1 MNNNNYSNNSG
12 MGNRSGGN
20 SGMDQSGM
28 SGGGMNRNDGINRTG
43 SNLRPAGN
51 SPATGNGFT
60 VPSGIGYDAYQGSIQ
75 QILRDNIGQFV
86 DVEFLI
92 GTGSLVTRSGIL
104 NTVGVSYIVLYEAAQ
119 DRYMICDLYSIK
131 FVTIYDPNR

>member
-1 MNNNNYSNNSG
+1 MTKLKRGVFMNNNNYYNN
-12 MGNRSGGN
+12 MPNRQ
-20 SGMDQSGM
+20 QSGDQ
-28 SGGGMNRNDGINRTG
+28 RNDNINRTG

-51 SPATGNGFT
+51 SPASSNGFT

-75 QILRDNIGQFV
+75 QILRDNIGQYV

-92 GTGSLVTRSGIL
+92 GTGSLVTRSGVL

-131 FVTIYDPNR
+131 FVTIYDPDR